1 MTTENNSKKEL
12 NLVCPHCGNREHF
25 YQKMSY
31 SGTSEFQVNNH
42 GDCDDT
48 CDNSSIHEGATYK
61 LRSAY
66 YFCKKCHNK
75 VAKIPED
82 KRY

>member
-1 MTTENNSKKEL
+1 MTTEKQL

-48 CDNSSIHEGATYK
+48 CDNSNIHEGQLT
-61 LRSAY
+61 
-66 YFCKKCHNK
+66 N
-75 VAKIPED
+75 
-82 KRY
+82 

>member
-1 MTTENNSKKEL
+1 M
-12 NLVCPHCGNREHF
+12 
-25 YQKMSY
+25 
-31 SGTSEFQVNNH
+31 SEFVVNNH

-48 CDNSSIHEGATYK
+48 CDNSNIHEGASYK

-66 YFCKKCHNK
+66 YFCKECHRK

>member
-1 MTTENNSKKEL
+1 MTTENNKEKL
-12 NLVCPHCGNREHF
+12 NLVCPHCGNRKFF

-42 GDCDDT
+42 GECDDD
-48 CDNSSIHEGATYK
+48 CDNSNVHEGASYK